1 MNERLAKLAETAW
14 DATAVSPD
22 FGHPV
27 SFAEKLSELILT
39 EVIST
44 IYRSDISDRKQE
56 LLVQELT
63 HKFGLDV

>member
-1 MNERLAKLAETAW
+1 MNKRIRELAETAW

-22 FGHPV
+22 FGHPL

-44 IYRSDISDRKQE
+44 ICWSDISDHKQE
-56 LLVQELT
+56 RLVQELA